1 MAPPQTFSSL
11 RLDSL
16 TPNTSASSLPHS
28 APKTLLR
35 VHTLTSLLDGGGE
48 LSTAQ
53 RIWIEV
59 EEERGA
65 VVVVADSLDGFR
77 KWYGETYG

>member
-1 MAPPQTFSSL
+1 M
-11 RLDSL
+11 
-16 TPNTSASSLPHS
+16 
-28 APKTLLR
+28 
-35 VHTLTSLLDGGGE
+35 LDGGGE

-53 RIWIEV
+53 GIWIKF
-59 EEERGA
+59 EEDRGA